1 MKVYFRRTLL
11 TVFLALLLL
20 AIAQIAQ
27 AADGTLPVQTQ
38 LEGNYCIAHGGTGLL
53 AGGTQNFSVNVE
65 GTPVQAYLYWS
76 ARYNGANN
84 GDNQVNASFNGGAFT
99 PITAAASESAYAGFN
114 RGATQVFYYTYRSA
128 DIVGLLPGSG
138 TINVAVNNLTT
149 PEGHGVGLVVIS
161 QGPNCDYGRVQL
173 NFGLD
178 GFFWNFAPDAGP
190 NTQVTCVDIPVA
202 TVARTL
208 DLQMFVGGVEHD
220 QLRGDRI
227 WYAVGSGTPPTDIIA
242 MADPNNVLDGPIPP
256 SKAAPYPLNGSNGDW
271 DDYTNS
277 ITVPAGATYACFQI
291 ESIAGRDPVNGT
303 SGVWVELSTK
313 LTYLPGI
320 DVLKLTNGNDAKNA
334 NDADVPVIAPNAA
347 VVWTYLVSNTGQVPF
362 DASEVTVT
370 DSVEGTITN
379 RIADNVGNNDDT
391 FEPGEI
397 WTFQKSGT
405 ARTLSSESGSFIVDG
420 CGNAET
426 GGVVRNTYANGVTAQ
441 AGELTATDTSHYC
454 NPLLPGIEVLKLTNG
469 NDAKNAND
477 ADVPIIAPSAQVIW
491 TYLVTNTGAVAFDAS
506 EVTVTDSVEGAVT
519 DRIGDTV
526 GNNDSSF
533 EPGEVWTFQK
543 SGTARTLSSES
554 GSFIVDGCG
563 NAATG
568 GVVRNTYANGVTAQA
583 GQLTATDTSH
593 YCNPLLPGIE
603 VLKLT
608 NGNDAKNAN
617 DADVPVIAP
626 SAQVIWTYLVTNT
639 GAVAFDASEVTVT
652 DSVEGAVTDRIGDTV
667 GNNDS
672 SFEPGEV
679 WTFQKSG
686 TARTLSSESGSFI
699 VDGCGNA
706 ATGGVVRNTYANG
719 VTAQAGQLTATDT
732 SHYCNPLDTAAVG
745 NRVWGDINP
754 NGATPD
760 DIAQG
765 NGIQDNDPREQ
776 GIDGIIVELHAG
788 SGELIS
794 TTTTSN
800 GGQYLFSDL
809 EPGDYFLVFINP
821 LESGIFTN
829 PNVGSD
835 DEVDSGAAT
844 TVDDARGPAQRTETF
859 TLEAGDIDLS
869 WDAGL
874 IGLSGTGSAAVG
886 NFVWNDRNQN
896 GLQDGGDETGVAAIT
911 VRLFNSNNQLV
922 AETTTNDQGIYN
934 FPGID
939 PGTYYVEFVL
949 PNNFNISPLNVGNN
963 DEIDSDVD
971 PTTHRTESFTVPVFT
986 TDLRWDAGLF
996 QPTNL
1001 GEENEP
1007 LQIFLFL
1014 PMVAR

>member
-420 CGNAET
+420 CGNA
-426 GGVVRNTYANGVTAQ
+426 
-441 AGELTATDTSHYC
+441 
-454 NPLLPGIEVLKLTNG
+454 
-469 NDAKNAND
+469 
-477 ADVPIIAPSAQVIW
+477 
-491 TYLVTNTGAVAFDAS
+491 
-506 EVTVTDSVEGAVT
+506 
-519 DRIGDTV
+519 
-526 GNNDSSF
+526 
-533 EPGEVWTFQK
+533 
-543 SGTARTLSSES
+543 
-554 GSFIVDGCG
+554 
-563 NAATG
+563 ATG

-835 DEVDSGAAT
+835 DEVDSDAAT